1 MLDAEVI
8 TRVRCKHGFGHS
20 QEKNNMATDPIL
32 IMHLIDLVCMQSTEI
47 MQLENLEQFLSN
59 KKQGGGYM
67 GSRKTVDSSNL
78 IWALFSDF
86 ENPRE
91 FASRT
96 VDLTENKLFMECSTC
111 EILFS
116 VFFFR
121 YISISPHF
129 HLPCKHTQIHKHTHI
144 IHDPKVKTLWTY
156 LCVGLILNPNNFV
169 FTLDRQVYLIINVT
183 SFQNCLPDLV
193 A

>member
-1 MLDAEVI
+1 MLDAGVI
-8 TRVRCKHGFGHS
+8 TRVRYGHGFGFS
-20 QEKNNMATDPIL
+20 QEKNNMATDAIL
-32 IMHLIDLVCMQSTEI
+32 IIHLIDLVCMQSTEI

-59 KKQGGGYM
+59 IKQRGGSM

-96 VDLTENKLFMECSTC
+96 VDLTENKLYMECSTC
-111 EILFS
+111 EIMFS

-129 HLPCKHTQIHKHTHI
+129 HLLCKHTQIHKHTDHKI
-144 IHDPKVKTLWTY
+144 YDPEVKALQTY
-156 LCVGLILNPNNFV
+156 LCVGLILNSNNSV
-169 FTLDRQVYLIINVT
+169 FTHDCQLHLIDNVIY
-183 SFQNCLPDLV
+183 F
-193 A
+193 